1 MPLLSQSLAAA
12 AAAAAAAAG
21 WSRKLRPVSGEQSG
35 IPHNRLFAMH
45 HIPTW

>member
-12 AAAAAAAAG
+12 AAAAG
-21 WSRKLRPVSGEQSG
+21 WARKLRPVSGEQSV